1 MILFL
6 SSDWFTH
13 SSPKF
18 WASLYPLLWT
28 LYLIDCLPLF
38 HLFLFLGFCFI
49 WKIFL
54 CLILLLSLC
63 LVLLGSS
70 PTSPSLV
77 RVILCRRCLVDPNGT
92 IPLSHQSQVLQG
104 CPLCEL
110 SMLSC
115 CSWAMITTG
124 TPVDGA
130 YPQAMDYVSHNMG
143 RTTMWFPQGN
153 HRGYDIPPICES
165 PHWGCGSCPDHIC
178 APPTQ
183 HSVSSSLYPWM

>member
-1 MILFL
+1 MVHPFFSQVL
-6 SSDWFTH
+6 SIFISTALNSLSDRLLTFV
-13 SSPKF
+13 SF
-18 WASLYPLLWT
+18 ISLSGV
-28 LYLIDCLPLF
+28 LF
-38 HLFLFLGFCFI
+38 HLEDIPLSHFA
-49 WKIFL
+49 
-54 CLILLLSLC
+54 SLC

-124 TPVDGA
+124 TPVDGV